1 VKQVPL
7 GDQGLV
13 VSQQGLGCMGMSDF
27 YGALDDAES
36 TATIERALDLG
47 VTFLDTADMYGVG
60 ANEELVG
67 RAIKARRDE
76 VVLATKFAVRRDPND
91 PTARTV
97 DNSPAYIKQAVRASL
112 GRLGVDHIDL
122 YYMHRWDGR
131 TPIEE
136 SVGAMG
142 ELVQAGLV
150 RYLGLS
156 EVSAQQLRQA
166 NAVHPISALQSEYS
180 LWTRVI
186 EPAILPTARELG
198 IGLVA
203 YSPLGRGFLTGA
215 LPKPEDL
222 PDGDF
227 RKTNPRFLADN
238 SAIADAVREV
248 ADGLGGG
255 VTPAQVALAWVH
267 SRGADVVPIPG
278 TKRRTYLEQNVGALD
293 VRLSDADLAKLE
305 GLAAATQGERY
316 APAANPDRQH

>member
-27 YGALDDAES
+27 YGPIDDAES
-36 TATIERALDLG
+36 IATIERALDLG
-47 VTFLDTADMYGVG
+47 VTLLDTADMYGVG

-67 RAIKARRDE
+67 RAVKSRRDE
-76 VVLATKFAVRRDPND
+76 VVLATKYAIRRDPNN
-91 PTARTV
+91 PSYRGI
-97 DNSPAYIKQAVRASL
+97 DNSPAYIKQAVQASL

-122 YYMHRWDGR
+122 YYMHRWDGH
-131 TPIEE
+131 TPFED
-136 SVGAMG
+136 SVGAMA

-156 EVSAQQLRQA
+156 EVGADQLRQA
-166 NAVHPISALQSEYS
+166 TAVHPISALQTEYS
-180 LWTRVI
+180 LWTRSL
-186 EPAILPTARELG
+186 EPEILPTARELG

-215 LPKPEDL
+215 LPKAEDL

-238 SAIADAVREV
+238 TAIADAVREV
-248 ADGLGGG
+248 AEGLG

-267 SRGADVVPIPG
+267 SRGDDVVPIPG
-278 TKRRTYLEQNVGALD
+278 TKRRTYLEQNVAAAD
-293 VRLSDADLAKLE
+293 VTLSEADLVKLE

-316 APAANPDRQH
+316 APAHNPDRQR